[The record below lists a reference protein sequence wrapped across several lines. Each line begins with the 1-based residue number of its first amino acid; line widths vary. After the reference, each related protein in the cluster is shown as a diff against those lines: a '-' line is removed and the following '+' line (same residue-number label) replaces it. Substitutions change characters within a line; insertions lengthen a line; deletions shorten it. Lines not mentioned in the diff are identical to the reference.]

1 LGLADASLRSAS
13 VSDTSLLAG
22 ALLRGASLSDT
33 LLLADASHIC

>member
-1 LGLADASLRSAS
+1 